1 VSGEP
6 AATDS
11 REVLRRQLRRTA
23 DLGYT
28 FYVAPEIEYY
38 FIEDREQDRE
48 MFRRRRRGFADS
60 PEPLSG
66 GGSRRTDNYFDQA
79 SNHAGADLR
88 RQTVLALEELGI
100 PVKHSHHEV
109 SEGQHEI
116 DLRHTNA
123 LTMADS
129 VITFRVVVKELASQ
143 SGGYA
148 TFMPRPFN
156 DLNGSGMHT
165 HMSLFNGDDNAFY
178 DAARPN
184 KLSVIAEQFIAGLI
198 KHSSEITAITNQW
211 VNSYKRL
218 VEGTEAP
225 VFAAWTTGH
234 YANLVRVPAYRAGKD
249 ASVRVEYR
257 APDSAC
263 NPYLVFA
270 VLLAAGLEGIEKEYE
285 LPAAIPGDPFK
296 MTREQRLQL
305 GLTALPSSLDEALRI
320 AGKSELLEKVLG
332 PAVLENFLEN
342 KRIEWSDYASTVTD
356 YERSRYFKM
365 L

>member
-1 VSGEP
+1 
-6 AATDS
+6 
-11 REVLRRQLRRTA
+11 
-23 DLGYT
+23 
-28 FYVAPEIEYY
+28 
-38 FIEDREQDRE
+38 
-48 MFRRRRRGFADS
+48 
-60 PEPLSG
+60 
-66 GGSRRTDNYFDQA
+66 
-79 SNHAGADLR
+79 
-88 RQTVLALEELGI
+88 
-100 PVKHSHHEV
+100 
-109 SEGQHEI
+109 
-116 DLRHTNA
+116 
-123 LTMADS
+123 MADS